1 MGGPVNWG
9 VSAAVHAALET
20 ALETAVPA
28 AAEEETYPRS
38 AAEEA
43 PLQLAGSRDVF
54 LPRRRPTTPSPAG
67 PRDDSRRDDSRRD
80 DGRPDDSRR
89 DDSRRDGTAGPAPAP
104 HQPPD
109 MALLDQVLRGLQRMA

>member
-1 MGGPVNWG
+1 
-9 VSAAVHAALET
+9 VHAALET

-54 LPRRRPTTPSPAG
+54 LPQRRPTAPSPAG
-67 PRDDSRRDDSRRD
+67 PRDDSRRDDSSRDGTSRGGTRRD
-80 DGRPDDSRR
+80 GTRR
-89 DDSRRDGTAGPAPAP
+89 DGTSRDGTRRDGTAGPAPAP